1 MNGKLIR
8 VTPRSHL
15 EKDDFLFSCTEKNS
29 IEKIYYLRLS
39 NNISIERVEKLQ
51 NNTFLSAKEHE
62 FQKIKALNK
71 VSSRQIE
78 VSLFLYYGHLKFI
91 Y

>member
-1 MNGKLIR
+1 LNGKLIR

-15 EKDDFLFSCTEKNS
+15 EKDDFIFSCTEKNS
-29 IEKIYYLRLS
+29 IKIYYLRLS
-39 NNISIERVEKLQ
+39 NNISLERVEKLQ
-51 NNTFLSAKEHE
+51 NNTFLSAKDHE

-71 VSSRQIE
+71 VYSRQIE
-78 VSLFLYYGHLKFI
+78 VYLFLYYGHLKFI